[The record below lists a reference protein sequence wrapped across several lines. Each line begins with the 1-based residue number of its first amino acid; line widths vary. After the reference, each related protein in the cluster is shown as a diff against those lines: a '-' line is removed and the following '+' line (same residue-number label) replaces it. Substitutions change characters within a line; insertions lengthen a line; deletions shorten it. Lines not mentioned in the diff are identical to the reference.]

1 MSYQAHE
8 ERVQGLLAERATRAK
23 GEIYAASAVEIHK
36 AFVNDVLRH
45 DGSRPLSEE
54 HLLQVVQRYVD
65 MLRTVYGSLILEPHV
80 LSDQALDAYG
90 NSAQEDALHSF
101 RMAQRRFIVYRSTKC
116 DEGNPL
122 THWDRSLQSI
132 WSRAKEHLA
141 EPTASGSAQTYV
153 EVKASQDPLQFSCS
167 LQEGAWE
174 AGMVTKEGIPDE
186 AVPAEEIAACEAGTR
201 PGRLYFTDGTKP
213 NYDET
218 GKPQWL
224 PGLSCAVND
233 ATNAMLPAPLRSC
246 RGDSLLRFM
255 RVESTGVAT
264 YTLFAPMGPATGLT
278 AFHQET
284 KQRRSFN
291 CGTGDFIIQPL
302 AVESHVRK
310 LERLHELLLGA
321 HGRHSNLLPLEMY
334 LEENI
339 PVVAYVR
346 SSPHAEMVE
355 LPEQSCHAFISFA
368 TAHGT
373 LPCIKVSCND
383 WCLRRELAS
392 SYLLERLVGACDRA
406 RPCEED
412 SLLEQDEEPGA
423 RSWWMEVVLVRTCEH
438 LLDAARGLPDAD
450 AAWAGDTITREQASE
465 ALLDALPALRDLFQR
480 TWSDNAIYGRG
491 SKPAKAWHDMC
502 LNFTRDLP
510 SGGAWHDFWR
520 LGAEERSKLVGSA
533 ESAADNPPD
542 LGSLSLP
549 ELRQQWLLA
558 LQCHADAADEAGAL
572 KTRAPAA
579 LRKAAAAK
587 LGRAFH
593 HRSHVEACMDEACT
607 GLLQQNAKLWGA
619 TQP

>member
-1 MSYQAHE
+1 MSFTAHE
-8 ERVQGLLAERATRAK
+8 DRVQGLLAERATRVK
-23 GEIYAASAVEIHK
+23 GEIYAASAVEVHK
-36 AFVNDVLRH
+36 TFVNDVLRH

-54 HLLQVVQRYVD
+54 HLLQVVQRYID
-65 MLRTVYGSLILEPHV
+65 MLRTVYGSLILEPHI

-90 NSAQEDALHSF
+90 DPAQAEALHSF

-116 DEGNPL
+116 DEGEPL
-122 THWDRSLQSI
+122 TDWDKSLQSI
-132 WSRAKEHLA
+132 WNRAKEHLA
-141 EPTASGSAQTYV
+141 EPTASGSAQTYA

-174 AGMVTKEGIPDE
+174 AGMVTKEGISDE
-186 AVPAEEIAACEAGTR
+186 AIPAEEIAASEAGTR

-264 YTLFAPMGPATGLT
+264 FTLFAPMGPATGLT

-291 CGTGDFIIQPL
+291 CGTGDLIMQPL
-302 AVESHVRK
+302 AVEAHVRK

-334 LEENI
+334 LEEDI
-339 PVVAYVR
+339 PVVTYVR

-406 RPCEED
+406 KVGTGHPEDEADTWVESSYLPLAPSRTQHKGEGYVAAWMQPCQED

-450 AAWAGDTITREQASE
+450 AAWAGDTITRQQASE

-502 LNFTRDLP
+502 LNFTREYVAHLISSICAQLNGADTSAAAASEAQP
-510 SGGAWHDFWR
+510 FAAPAAEGQAKKRAASGIAGVSLAQ
-520 LGAEERSKLVGSA
+520 ASA
-533 ESAADNPPD
+533 ES
-542 LGSLSLP
+542 SP
-549 ELRQQWLLA
+549 EL
-558 LQCHADAADEAGAL
+558 
-572 KTRAPAA
+572 
-579 LRKAAAAK
+579 
-587 LGRAFH
+587 
-593 HRSHVEACMDEACT
+593 
-607 GLLQQNAKLWGA
+607 
-619 TQP
+619 